1 MCLDLRRKS
10 DRLMEEAVRDLEC
23 GCYNKAVSAAYFSVR
38 MLAEHM
44 MPGLR
49 TSKDDKIAN
58 ALKRM
63 LSREWERTKL
73 RESDSSSHPSLRLEK
88 GRITGLSCSRRTK
101 LGSSWKW
108 PWRSGTC
115 SNHWVGATDPSTFGA
130 GCGGPCDSGPG
141 RVVNL
146 ILLALHVTRCKH
158 VIEW

>member
-63 LSREWERTKL
+63 LSREVGEDEAERIRSKFL
-73 RESDSSSHPSLRLEK
+73 SLFEARKRADHRPFMFEEDEARFFVEMAMEIRDMLK
-88 GRITGLSCSRRTK
+88 SLGRG
-101 LGSSWKW
+101 
-108 PWRSGTC
+108 
-115 SNHWVGATDPSTFGA
+115 D
-130 GCGGPCDSGPG
+130 
-141 RVVNL
+141 
-146 ILLALHVTRCKH
+146 
-158 VIEW
+158 